1 MATKFLI
8 RGILC
13 GLAAGLLVFIFA
25 KIFGEPNV
33 DGAIGFEEQ
42 LAHLAGGAHEHE
54 EEIVSRDVQTT
65 WGLFVGVM
73 VYATAL
79 GGLISLLYAC
89 ARGRMGRLGARASAA
104 LLAGACFVAVYLVP
118 FAKYPANP
126 PSVGNPDTIGYR
138 TQLYF
143 GMIVIAIVAMVAAI
157 NLGRALVR
165 RWGTWNAA
173 IAGGV
178 AFLVLA
184 GIAYSLMP
192 TINEVPDGFP
202 APLLWQFRTVAITM
216 QLILW
221 TSLGL
226 LFGWLTERS
235 LAATAKLAVGAP
247 SPSRGG

>member
-8 RGILC
+8 RGLLC
-13 GLAAGLLVFIFA
+13 GLAAGLLVFICA

-42 LAHLAGGAHEHE
+42 LAHLAGAHDHE
-54 EEIVSRDVQTT
+54 EEIVSRDVQST

-79 GGLISLLYAC
+79 GGLFSLLYAY
-89 ARGRMGRLGARASAA
+89 AWGRMGKLGARASAA
-104 LLAGACFVAVYLVP
+104 LLAGATFVAIYVVP
-118 FAKYPANP
+118 FSKYPANP

-138 TQLYF
+138 TELYF
-143 GMIVIAIVAMVAAI
+143 GMIVIAIVAMIASV
-157 NLGRALVR
+157 NLGRALSKS
-165 RWGTWNAA
+165 WGNWNAS
-173 IAGGV
+173 IAGGA
-178 AFLVLA
+178 AFVLLV
-184 GIAYSLMP
+184 GIAYTLMP

-202 APLLWQFRTVAITM
+202 AALLWQFRTVAFVL

-226 LFGWLTERS
+226 LFGWLTKRA
-235 LAATAKLAVGAP
+235 LAANFAASSRVMAP
-247 SPSRGG
+247 ARR

>member
-1 MATKFLI
+1 M
-8 RGILC
+8 LC

-54 EEIVSRDVQTT
+54 EEIVSRDIQSS
-65 WGLFVGVM
+65 WGLLVGVM

-79 GGLISLLYAC
+79 GGLFSLLYAY
-89 ARGRMGRLGARASAA
+89 AWGRMGKLGARASAA
-104 LLAGACFVAVYLVP
+104 LLAGAAFVAVYLVP

-126 PSVGNPDTIGYR
+126 PSVGNPDTIGFR

-157 NLGRALVR
+157 NLGRALLKR
-165 RWGTWNAA
+165 YGIWNAS
-173 IAGGV
+173 IAGGLV
-178 AFLVLA
+178 FLVLV
-184 GIAYSLMP
+184 GIAYALMP

-202 APLLWQFRTVAITM
+202 PALLWQFRTVALGL
-216 QLILW
+216 QLVLW

-226 LFGWLTERS
+226 MFGWLTERS
-235 LAATAKLAVGAP
+235 LAPRDWTRCVWPPP
-247 SPSRGG
+247 SVA